1 MVTPAASAT
10 PWPWQRTLLTQ
21 TLATQRAHALLLHG
35 AQDSGPLAFALAL
48 ARAWLCETPAAE
60 RPDGLACGRCAGCH
74 LVDERSH
81 PDLRLVVPE
90 TLREAAGLGG
100 DDSPGADD
108 GGSGRKTRKPSA
120 EIKVDAVRAALDFAA
135 LTPSRARL
143 KVLVVH
149 PAEALNAV
157 AANALL
163 KTLEEPPGAMRF
175 LLGCGAPHALLPTIR
190 SRCQAVALPTPER
203 AAALAWL
210 AAQDIAEPEVVLDA
224 CGGEPLA
231 ALEHARAGRDAAA
244 WRQFPAAVRQGRGAA
259 LAGWPLPVLVDALQK
274 LCHDHALLALGEPA
288 RFFPLLAG
296 ERAAPLER
304 LTTLAAWLRAQAR
317 HADHPW
323 SAPLA
328 VDALVQHVS
337 GVLAHRPPSS
347 A

>member
-1 MVTPAASAT
+1 MVSTE
-10 PWPWQRTLLTQ
+10 PWPWQRAPLAQ

-60 RPDGLACGRCAGCH
+60 RPDGLACGHCTGCH
-74 LVDERSH
+74 LVDERAH
-81 PDLRLVVPE
+81 PDLRVVVPE

-100 DDSPGADD
+100 DDTPGAESSD
-108 GGSGRKTRKPSA
+108 GGSRKTRKPSA

-210 AAQDIAEPEVVLDA
+210 AAQGVADADIVLDA

-231 ALEHARAGRDAAA
+231 ALEHARAGRDAAV
-244 WRQFPAAVRQGRGAA
+244 WRQFPAAIAQGQVAA
-259 LAGWPLPVLVDALQK
+259 VAGWPLPVLVDALQK
-274 LCHDHALLALGEPA
+274 LCHDRALRALGEPA
-288 RFFPLLAG
+288 RYFPFLADERPVPLDRLTALAG
-296 ERAAPLER
+296 
-304 LTTLAAWLRAQAR
+304 WLRAQAR

-328 VDALVQHVS
+328 VDALVQRVS
-337 GVLAHRPPSS
+337 GVLAARPSPSASS